1 MSTSA
6 TPAAD
11 RVVRRL
17 FYGALAIGVI
27 VFLGLTVDAA
37 LLVGNF
43 RLGQAALDQAA
54 LAAAAAVDVVTNGEQ
69 VTYEL
74 RTMDTADQASA
85 YTLAESALAGGLP
98 MTLTDVVSDGQRVF
112 VRGRVESPT
121 LFVRALGINTI
132 PFELVGSAALGP
144 PR

>member
-1 MSTSA
+1 M
-6 TPAAD
+6 
-11 RVVRRL
+11 RRL
-17 FYGALAIGVI
+17 FYGALVSGVV

-54 LAAAAAVDVVTNGEQ
+54 LAAAGAVDTVTSGDQ
-69 VTYEL
+69 VYYEL
-74 RTMDTADQASA
+74 RTLASADQVSA
-85 YTLAESALAGGLP
+85 YSLAESALAAAGGLP
-98 MTLTDVVSDGQRVF
+98 VTLLDVISDGQRVF

-121 LFVRALGINTI
+121 LFVRVLGISAI
-132 PFELVGSAALGP
+132 PFDLVGSAALGP